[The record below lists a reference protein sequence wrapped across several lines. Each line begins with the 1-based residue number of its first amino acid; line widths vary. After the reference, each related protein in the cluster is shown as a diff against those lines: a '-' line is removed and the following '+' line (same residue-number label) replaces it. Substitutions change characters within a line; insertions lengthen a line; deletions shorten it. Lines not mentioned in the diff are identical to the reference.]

1 MKQKLTV
8 LMLAACIATAAG
20 FAQSA
25 AQLLEKGIFAQETEG
40 NLDNAIAIYRQLIN
54 GNPTQRELGAQAQYR
69 LAQALLQKGDVVGA
83 SQEFDGLSRDYSDDA
98 ILISSLATLS
108 SRRP

>member
-8 LMLAACIATAAG
+8 LILAACLATSTG

-69 LAQALLQKGDVVGA
+69 LAQKEIWPALPRSSSA
-83 SQEFDGLSRDYSDDA
+83 SHEIMPTTR
-98 ILISSLATLS
+98 T
-108 SRRP
+108 